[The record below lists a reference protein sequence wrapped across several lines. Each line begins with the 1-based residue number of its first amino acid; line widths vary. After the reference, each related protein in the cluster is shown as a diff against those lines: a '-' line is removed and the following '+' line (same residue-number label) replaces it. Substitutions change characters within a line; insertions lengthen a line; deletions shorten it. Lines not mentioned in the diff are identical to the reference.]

1 MPNQVNTILLRELE
15 RDFQQ
20 MGSCLVV
27 TFDKLMPQQDLEI
40 RGKLRQ
46 AGVRY
51 RVVRNRLAR
60 RALSAMKLDLTAA
73 FKGKCGVAIAQKE
86 GAIQAAKVLRE
97 YIKKQKQ
104 PPIAVM
110 GGVVEGQAFV
120 GKAAEAIADLPDRNT
135 IHTMLASVISGP
147 ARSVAS
153 ILNAVAGG
161 LARCIQA
168 RVDKQPVDKQAGGEP
183 AGGGAGGAGAV

>member
-1 MPNQVNTILLRELE
+1 MPNLVTTILLRELE

-40 RGKLRQ
+40 RGRLRQ

-60 RALSAMKLDLTAA
+60 RALSAMKLDLTDA

-120 GKAAEAIADLPDRNT
+120 GKAAEAIADLPDRHT
-135 IHTMLASVISGP
+135 IQTRLASVISGP
-147 ARSVAS
+147 ARSVAC
-153 ILNAVAGG
+153 IFNAVAGG

-168 RVDKQPVDKQAGGEP
+168 RVDKQAGDQPAVD
-183 AGGGAGGAGAV
+183 GAGGAGAA